1 MLVETK
7 LSGFF
12 TPEQFKVRL
21 LKFKF
26 LVYMTL
32 GKSLS
37 AQSIAW
43 CLADTHRELL
53 SVSLFSFA
61 ILTYVGGSL

>member
-1 MLVETK
+1 MLIETK

-26 LVYMTL
+26 SVYMTL
-32 GKSLS
+32 GKSLIF
-37 AQSIAW
+37 SIK
-43 CLADTHRELL
+43 
-53 SVSLFSFA
+53 
-61 ILTYVGGSL
+61 